1 MSKIVNV
8 HGSDDYMLLIDFEDG
23 SSITFNMQKLVKT
36 IPYCRLKDPKSFR
49 TVKFKEKSVYWND
62 GEDKQEYLPVKL
74 SVDTILFSL
83 RD

>member
-1 MSKIVNV
+1 MSKIIRV
-8 HGSDDYMLLIDFEDG
+8 HGSDDYKLLIDFDDG

-49 TVKFKEKSVYWND
+49 TVKFEEKSVYWNAGD
-62 GEDKQEYLPVKL
+62 DKPEYLPLKL
-74 SVDTILFSL
+74 SIDTILFAL

>member
-1 MSKIVNV
+1 MSKIISV

-23 SSITFNMQKLVKT
+23 SSITFNMNKLVKT
-36 IPYCRLKDPKSFR
+36 IPYCRLNDPKSFR
-49 TVKFKEKSVYWND
+49 TVKFEEKSVYWNAVD
-62 GEDKQEYLPVKL
+62 DKPKYLPLKL

>member
-1 MSKIVNV
+1 MSKIVSV
-8 HGSDDYMLLIDFEDG
+8 RGSNDYKLLIDFEDG

-36 IPYCRLKDPKSFR
+36 IPYCRLNDPKSFR
-49 TVKFKEKSVYWND
+49 SVKFKEKTVYWNTGD
-62 GEDKQEYLPVKL
+62 DKPEYLPLKL

>member
-1 MSKIVNV
+1 MSKIVSV
-8 HGSDDYMLLIDFEDG
+8 HGSNDYKLLIDFEDG

-36 IPYCRLKDPKSFR
+36 IPYCRLNDPKSFR
-49 TVKFKEKSVYWND
+49 TVQFEEKSVYWND
-62 GEDKQEYLPVKL
+62 GEDKREYLPLKL